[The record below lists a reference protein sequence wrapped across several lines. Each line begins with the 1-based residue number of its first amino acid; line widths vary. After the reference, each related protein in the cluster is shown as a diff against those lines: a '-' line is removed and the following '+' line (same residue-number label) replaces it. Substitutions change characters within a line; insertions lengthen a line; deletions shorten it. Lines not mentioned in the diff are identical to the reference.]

1 MNSKKH
7 IDFTGQNLYI
17 SIDVHKKSWLVTIRL
32 NGYRLE
38 SYSSD
43 PSPSQLSRHVKQRYP
58 KANYYCVYEAG
69 FSGFWIQ
76 RQLESFGIKTIIV
89 NPADVPT
96 KDKEK
101 KQKNDKVDS
110 QKLARELEGGNLE
123 GIYIPDIQIEQIRS
137 LNRLRYQLVK
147 DRSRIKNRIKCY
159 LMFTGKTLPGEFE
172 GVKWSQKL
180 SNYLRALE
188 FEHIAG
194 QETLNYNLE
203 YLESLNQRVK
213 QIENKMEEIINGN
226 KDYKEIVDRIDSIPG
241 MGFITAVTFFT
252 EIIDINRFKSFDQL
266 CCFVGLVP
274 SVHSSGD
281 KQIVLGLQKRQ
292 NKYLKNMLI
301 ESAWVALRKDP
312 ALMSCYGKLIKRMP
326 KQKAIIKI
334 AKKLLN
340 RLRYI
345 WFNNKEYKYAI
356 VA

>member
-17 SIDVHKKSWLVTIRL
+17 SIDVHKRSWLVTIRL

-43 PSPSQLSRHVKQRYP
+43 PSPGQLSKHVKHKYP

-76 RQLESFGIKTIIV
+76 RQLESFGIQTIIV

-101 KQKNDKVDS
+101 KQKNDRVDS
-110 QKLARELEGGNLE
+110 QKLARELESGNLE
-123 GIYIPDIQIEQIRS
+123 GIYIPDILIEQIRS

-147 DRSRIKNRIKCY
+147 DRSRVKNRIKCY
-159 LMFTGKTLPGEFE
+159 LMFTGKTLPEEFE

-180 SNYLRALE
+180 SNYLRGLE

-194 QETLNYNLE
+194 QETLNYSLE
-203 YLESLNQRVK
+203 YLESLSQRIK
-213 QIENKMEEIINGN
+213 QIENRMEEIISGN
-226 KDYKEIVDRIDSIPG
+226 KDYKQIVDRIDGIPG

-252 EIIDINRFKSFDQL
+252 EIININRFKSFDQL

-301 ESAWVALRKDP
+301 ESAWVAVRKDP

-345 WFNNKEYKYAI
+345 WLNNKEYKYAV